1 MDNLPHRNLFN
12 LGSNHDGKEAFIAI
26 SPINLPALKRF
37 SAQLKLKSY
46 SATTARNFRRP
57 GLTPLSVIKIS

>member
-26 SPINLPALKRF
+26 SPINTKRI
-37 SAQLKLKSY
+37 
-46 SATTARNFRRP
+46 
-57 GLTPLSVIKIS
+57 SVIDQ